1 MKADI
6 PLVSDELCTQG
17 LGILVKILVDSK
29 TFIPVSGKYATFI
42 LINVNNMNS
51 LPFIRFMI

>member
-6 PLVSDELCTQG
+6 PLVSDELGTQG

-29 TFIPVSGKYATFI
+29 TFIPVSGKYAI
-42 LINVNNMNS
+42 L
-51 LPFIRFMI
+51 F